1 MKAQTIAAPL
11 KSTLAE
17 GGRLSKTA
25 GYFVVFIMLGL
36 ARTVIGPTLP
46 SLAGQTHVS
55 LSAISLLFTAT
66 ALGGLIGSLLGG
78 WLYDRMPGHP
88 ILTAMMGVIII
99 IFFTIPAI
107 SSLWLLI
114 GLFLLLGIAE
124 STVDLGGN
132 TLLVRVHREKVGPFM
147 NALHF
152 FFGIGAFLSPLI
164 VGWIIAGGGEIA
176 QAYWVIALLL
186 LPVAVWFM
194 FLPSPALH
202 AASKTADTGPLNV
215 VLVGAF
221 ALFFFLYTGSEVAFG
236 GLMYTYAMKLSI
248 TTPAQAAFLTSAFGG
263 ALTLGRLLSIPLA
276 ARLHPVLLLFGS
288 LFGALLN
295 LALIAI
301 FPRSLSM
308 LWIAVCGLGLSMASV
323 FPTIMSFSERRMT
336 LTGQVTGLFFVGA
349 CLGVMSIP
357 WMIGQ
362 MIEFR
367 GPQSMMM
374 ILFMCIM
381 AAGIVLTGIC
391 LKTRAHAES

>member
-1 MKAQTIAAPL
+1 MRTQPL
-11 KSTLAE
+11 TLSFKSTPAE
-17 GGRLSKTA
+17 GGWLSKTA

-36 ARTVIGPTLP
+36 ARAVVGPTLP
-46 SLAGQTHVS
+46 TLAGQTHVS

-66 ALGGLIGSLLGG
+66 AVGGLIGSLLGG
-78 WLYDRMPGHP
+78 WLYDRVPGHP
-88 ILTAMMGVIII
+88 IVSAMMGVIII

-107 SSLWLLI
+107 PSLWLLI

-124 STVDLGGN
+124 GAVDLGGN
-132 TLLVRVHREKVGPFM
+132 TLLMWLHREKVGPFM

-164 VGWIIAGGGEIA
+164 VGWIIAEGGEIT

-186 LPVAVWFM
+186 LPVAVWFAL
-194 FLPSPALH
+194 LPSQAPH
-202 AASKTADTGPLNV
+202 ATSKTANAAPLNP

-221 ALFFFLYTGSEVAFG
+221 ALFFFLYSGSEVAFG

-248 TTPAQAAFLTSAFGG
+248 TTPARAAFLTSAFFG

-276 ARLHPVLLLFGS
+276 ARLRPVLLLFGS

-308 LWIAVCGLGLSMASV
+308 LWIAACGLGLSMASV
-323 FPTIMSFSERRMT
+323 FPTTLSFSERRMT
-336 LTGQVTGLFFVGA
+336 LTGQVTGFFFVGGS
-349 CLGVMSIP
+349 LGVMSIP
-357 WMIGQ
+357 WLIGQ
-362 MIEFR
+362 AIESI
-367 GPQSMMM
+367 GPQSMLI
-374 ILFMCIM
+374 ILLGCIM
-381 AAGIVLTGIC
+381 AAGAVLTGIC
-391 LKTRAHAES
+391 LKTRTHK